1 MFPFSDADTRHSSF
15 PVVNVA
21 LISLNLLVLFWEI
34 AVGGLGFML
43 GRDSIGVAV
52 FFHKWGFI
60 PAELT
65 RSDPFTFVRTGLGV
79 VDIASPIPTWATIF
93 SSLFIHGGLLHF
105 FGNMAFLWVFGDNV
119 EDHLGHLKYLA
130 FYLLAGVVATLS
142 HWVVDPGSTV
152 PLVGASGAVSG
163 VLGGYLLLHP
173 YNRIKVLLFFFII
186 MVVQLPAMVMLGI
199 WFGLQVVN
207 ALGTLGMSTQVNVAF
222 FAHVGGFIAGVAL
235 MAVYKS
241 VTGQRIWPSRFS
253 YGSGVK
259 YWRGRPL
266 D

>member
-1 MFPFSDADTRHSSF
+1 
-15 PVVNVA
+15 
-21 LISLNLLVLFWEI
+21 
-34 AVGGLGFML
+34 
-43 GRDSIGVAV
+43 
-52 FFHKWGFI
+52 
-60 PAELT
+60 
-65 RSDPFTFVRTGLGV
+65 
-79 VDIASPIPTWATIF
+79 
-93 SSLFIHGGLLHF
+93 
-105 FGNMAFLWVFGDNV
+105 
-119 EDHLGHLKYLA
+119 
-130 FYLLAGVVATLS
+130 
-142 HWVVDPGSTV
+142 
-152 PLVGASGAVSG
+152 
-163 VLGGYLLLHP
+163 
-173 YNRIKVLLFFFII
+173 
-186 MVVQLPAMVMLGI
+186 MLGI